1 MKTAPAS
8 WLPDP
13 GTPPDALIKEAR
25 RRQRR
30 RYVAVGVAVAAVL
43 ASAAGVTAGLHG
55 PASHPGPP
63 TAARHAAPE
72 PGPIARSIDT
82 TVLMWP
88 AGSGQC
94 CGPVAVDNLST
105 GRLAQRQEPAIS
117 AGDYQPLLTPVGRWL
132 VYVGNGTT
140 AIRDDLSGKP
150 RVLGPTPFF
159 APSAAPGHV
168 WLFRYRHGTQG
179 PIQARQVPVNGGPP
193 GPPISLPAGTHL
205 PVIRGT
211 DAGLLLQT
219 PQGLALWNPG
229 SKPASLPYSPPSGI
243 SDGFDATARLV
254 AYGTGCSGQVTA
266 PDAPYDPNAG
276 YDACAML
283 RILNVVTGQL
293 ISYAAPPGTAGWVP
307 SGFNLVSAISPRDQ
321 MIAAYAVVRPQ
332 GQGRVRLYL
341 MPITSPPARSRAVPS
356 SAAYLFA
363 RTAWSTNGSWLLY
376 QGPGG
381 HLWAYQAASGI
392 TRASATPCCRY
403 TVMVAAPSHSADRLT
418 SKSQLTPPAWS
429 S

>member
-8 WLPDP
+8 RLPDP

-63 TAARHAAPE
+63 AAARDAAPE
-72 PGPIARSIDT
+72 PGPIPRSVNT

-105 GRLAQRQEPAIS
+105 GRLAQSQEPAIS
-117 AGDYQPLLTPVGRWL
+117 VGDYQPLLTQVGRWL

-140 AIRDDLSGKP
+140 TAIRDDLSGNP

-159 APSAAPGHV
+159 APAAAPGHV
-168 WLFRYRHGTQG
+168 WLFRYRHGSQG
-179 PIQARQVPVNGGPP
+179 PIQAWQVPVTGGSPSPP
-193 GPPISLPAGTHL
+193 VTLPAGAYL
-205 PVIRGT
+205 PAIRGT
-211 DAGLLLQT
+211 DAGLLLQV

-229 SKPASLPYSPPSGI
+229 SKPRSLPHSPPGGI

-254 AYGTGCSGQVTA
+254 AYGTGCTGQATA
-266 PDAPYDPNAG
+266 PDAAYEPNAG
-276 YDACAML
+276 YDTCQML
-283 RILNVVTGQL
+283 RIFDVVTGRL
-293 ISYAAPPGTAGWVP
+293 TSFAAPPGTAGWVP
-307 SGFNLVSAISPRDQ
+307 NGFNLVSAISPADQ
-321 MIAAYAVVRPQ
+321 MIAAYAAMRPQ

-341 MPITSPPARSRAVPS
+341 MPVTSPSGRSRAVPS
-356 SAAYLFA
+356 SAAYLAA

-376 QGPGG
+376 QGPGA
-381 HLWAYQAASGI
+381 HLWAYQPASGI
-392 TRASATPCCRY
+392 TRASATPCCQY
-403 TVMVAAPSHSADRLT
+403 TVMVAAPSHFWKIR
-418 SKSQLTPPAWS
+418 P
-429 S
+429 